1 MALLVTIAQLLMWF
15 AQGVGLLQWLAPH
28 LRSDSV
34 VGWVLAT
41 WLGLIANVVIVTN
54 LYFLLPITVSQIAWP
69 VAVGLI
75 ATSLIAYARS
85 PRPPIRIEPVGVA
98 VLVLSGLATILVLRP
113 LVGHHELGFFFYTD
127 SINAEV
133 ANYSAIAD
141 IVQFH
146 DSATTIKDVIAPLT
160 SRESTVGALCAI
172 AATLTGKA
180 AVWVTQ
186 PVVATFAALAFSSL
200 GLLFRHF
207 IAKLRLGHIASLVVG
222 AIYAWAIMSE
232 SAQYFWSQ
240 SYASQ
245 YLSIALFF
253 GGLVF
258 QFEARE
264 LPSRRR
270 LLILGLLAAALL
282 FAYPEMF
289 VPNLGLLG
297 AFELASSDDRVRAAI
312 RVIAVAAIALIVTNH
327 FAVDMFT
334 KASTVNTAGWNVYG
348 PHHPVFGFI
357 SNLLGFA
364 NPYEGPPMRHA
375 AWSIAASLAFVI
387 AAGFAVLRLRS
398 TDANL
403 RGLSWLFLLFLLGVA
418 LLFGLIARR
427 GTGPNYAAAKFI
439 LGFGW
444 FGYLLLGIV
453 LGHLMRW
460 RRQLLPPLAM
470 LVIGLWIGLASP
482 ALHFTKM
489 LHQTEKTSLY
499 LEHEGERCRE
509 LVGGEDFV
517 SSSSYHYFIVGEFLA
532 RGRDVSRGQW
542 PGVAQHLASGQPILL
557 IGNAKLADDP
567 QVQTPY
573 RERCRGRNF
582 VVYTPDD
589 APEP

>member
-1 MALLVTIAQLLMWF
+1 MALLITIAQLLMWF
-15 AQGVGLLQWLAPH
+15 AQGVGLLQWFAPH
-28 LRSDSV
+28 LRRDSV
-34 VGWVLAT
+34 VGWILAT
-41 WLGLIANVVIVTN
+41 WLGLIANVVVVMN
-54 LYFLLPITVSQIAWP
+54 LYFLLPITIHQIAWP
-69 VAVGLI
+69 VAVGLSAI
-75 ATSLIAYARS
+75 SLSAYARS
-85 PRPPIRIEPVGVA
+85 PRPLIRVEPIGVV

-113 LVGHHELGFFFYTD
+113 LVSHHELGFFFYSD
-127 SINAEV
+127 SINAEL
-133 ANYSAIAD
+133 ANYSAFAD

-146 DSATTIKDVIAPLT
+146 DSATTIKNADPLT
-160 SRESTVGALCAI
+160 TRESTVGALCAI

-186 PVVATFAALAFSSL
+186 PVVAAFAALAFSSL

-207 IAKLRLGHIASLVVG
+207 IAKLRLGYIASLVVA

-253 GGLVF
+253 GALVF
-258 QFEARE
+258 LFEARE

-270 LLILGLLAAALL
+270 ILILGLLAAALL

-289 VPNLGLLG
+289 VPSLGLLG
-297 AFELASSDDRVRAAI
+297 AFELVSSDDRARAAI
-312 RVIAVAAIALIVTNH
+312 RVIAVAAIALVVTNH
-327 FAVDMFT
+327 FAVEMFT
-334 KASTVNTAGWNVYG
+334 KATTVNPAGWNVYG
-348 PHHPVFGFI
+348 SHHPILGFI

-364 NPYEGPPMRHA
+364 NPYEGPVTCHP
-375 AWSIAASLAFVI
+375 AWSIAASVAFVI

-398 TDANL
+398 TDVNL
-403 RGLSWLFLLFLLGVA
+403 RGLSWLFLLFLVGVA
-418 LLFGLIARR
+418 LLFGLIVRR
-427 GTGPNYAAAKFI
+427 GNGPNYAAAKFI

-444 FGYLLLGIV
+444 LGYLLLGAV

-460 RRQLLPPLAM
+460 RPQVLPPIAM
-470 LVIGLWIGLASP
+470 LVIGLWIGLVPP
-482 ALHFTKM
+482 ALHFTKK

-509 LVGGEDFV
+509 VVGSEPFV

-542 PGVAQHLASGQPILL
+542 PGVAQRLESGQPILL

-567 QVQTPY
+567 QIRTPY

-582 VVYTPDD
+582 TVYTPDN